1 MISVWATF
9 FKNQKCIVMNLKEKK
24 RQEMNE
30 IETMNEWMEKIMEVD
45 ERSEWSK

>member
-1 MISVWATF
+1 MINVWATF

-45 ERSEWSK
+45 ERSE